1 MSDATNNAP
10 MPNRETRSELAS
22 DHALGLTEGA
32 ALERAARLMATD
44 AGFRAD
50 VEGMRLRLAELDAT
64 APEHAPGARVWAAI
78 EAELDK
84 PARSDTVMT
93 PRRSGLLD
101 SLAFWRPAALGAG
114 ALACLLAIG
123 FVVALLKPPAQP
135 IYVAVLQTEEGRA
148 QAVVNAYA
156 DGTVTLVPITPIGVP
171 DGRIIEVWTLQS
183 REQGPISI
191 GRMDRARTMK
201 LDLKLLRR
209 PDAGHLFELTAEPP
223 GGSPTGR
230 PTGPVLSKGL
240 AGQAL

>member
-1 MSDATNNAP
+1 MSGGMGRT
-10 MPNRETRSELAS
+10 TRSELAA

-32 ALERAARLMATD
+32 ERERAERLMETD
-44 AGFRAD
+44 AGFRAE
-50 VEGMRLRLAELDAT
+50 VEALRRSLVELDAT
-64 APEHAPGARVWAAI
+64 APERAPAPDAWRAI
-78 EAELDK
+78 EAALDAPP
-84 PARSDTVMT
+84 PAATV
-93 PRRSGLLD
+93 PRRAGFWE
-101 SLAFWRPAALGAG
+101 SLAFWRPAALGSG
-114 ALACLLAIG
+114 ALAFLLAIG
-123 FVVALLKPPAQP
+123 FVAALLKPPAQP

-156 DGTVTLVPITPIGVP
+156 DGTVTLVPIAPIGVP

-191 GRMDRARTMK
+191 GRMDRARTIK
-201 LDLKLLRR
+201 LDLKRLAR

-230 PTGPVLSKGL
+230 PTGPILSKGL